1 MDPKTTSKKTPA
13 ENIDAAT
20 AKIPEVT
27 PRRENKKKDA
37 KESAKKVNTRT
48 KEQITRYKHT

>member
-27 PRRENKKKDA
+27 PRRENKNKDA
-37 KESAKKVNTRT
+37 RESAKKV
-48 KEQITRYKHT
+48 KHINKRANH